1 MVKMGRDEEVKSAVI
16 DCISHLGGAGAP
28 ISNYL
33 IGVPLVSAGFTELEI
48 AEALIALN
56 DNGTVELLDGNRVR
70 IISVTD

>member
-1 MVKMGRDEEVKSAVI
+1 MVKTGRDEEVKSAVI
-16 DCISHLGGAGAP
+16 DCISHLGVVGVP

-48 AEALIALN
+48 AEALTALN

-70 IISVTD
+70 IISVTS